1 MEFTKTRHV
10 LEAMCEGAVMPVRD
24 TPWEGWTLL
33 ALAGASE
40 DLSTD
45 RSSAPHYFCSI
56 IFHPSS
62 RVSAAGVWPAQSG
75 PGRLASH
82 AVSAPR
88 WRPGR
93 CQPWALVE
101 ACGKTVG
108 LTQEGCNAT
117 SHGGVTLQWPP
128 MVEV

>member
-40 DLSTD
+40 DLSTNC
-45 RSSAPHYFCSI
+45 SSAPDYFCSI

-62 RVSAAGVWPAQSG
+62 VVFRQLGFGQHSQARDGSLLMQSRLLAGGPDAASRGLWL
-75 PGRLASH
+75 RLVARLW
-82 AVSAPR
+82 V
-88 WRPGR
+88 
-93 CQPWALVE
+93 
-101 ACGKTVG
+101 
-108 LTQEGCNAT
+108 
-117 SHGGVTLQWPP
+117 
-128 MVEV
+128 